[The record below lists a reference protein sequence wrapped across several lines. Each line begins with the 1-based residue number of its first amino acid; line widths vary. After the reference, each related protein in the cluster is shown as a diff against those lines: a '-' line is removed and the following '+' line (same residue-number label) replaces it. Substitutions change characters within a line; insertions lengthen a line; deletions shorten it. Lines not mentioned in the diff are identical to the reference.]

1 MVRFGLAEGVKW
13 RLPTKGTVGS
23 AKPLPPGVC
32 SNKRTENNKI
42 VSKINNEWFKKC
54 NKHTFVSQPTERKG
68 QEIIESGQ
76 SFLVWFPIWKKSNPK
91 YMYIKRFIHKYKASF
106 SFWHNVWNR
115 INVLA
120 WCFTITLIQ
129 SECIVPSNVCCIGK
143 LTKQPTQAV
152 NNINHK

>member
-13 RLPTKGTVGS
+13 RLPTKGTVGNV
-23 AKPLPPGVC
+23 KPLPTGVC

-42 VSKINNEWFKKC
+42 ISKINNDWFKKC

-76 SFLVWFPIWKKSNPK
+76 SFLVWFSIWKKNQ
-91 YMYIKRFIHKYKASF
+91 IQNTCTCKRFMHKYKRSF

-120 WCFTITLIQ
+120 WCFTITMHC
-129 SECIVPSNVCCIGK
+129 S
-143 LTKQPTQAV
+143 KQRLLYCQV
-152 NNINHK
+152 NKTTYPGS